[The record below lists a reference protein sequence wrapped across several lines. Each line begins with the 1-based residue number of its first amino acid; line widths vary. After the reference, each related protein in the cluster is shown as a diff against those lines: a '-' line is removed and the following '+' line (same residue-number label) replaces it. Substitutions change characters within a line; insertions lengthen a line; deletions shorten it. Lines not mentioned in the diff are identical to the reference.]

1 MCRDILRSSR
11 LRAAGRFD
19 AARSLVFAIG
29 SGVVPVAAA
38 DYAEAVA
45 EPSEA
50 LESGAVAAFRRDP
63 RLLRMRLPLR
73 ARHGIRRG
81 VDQFGELTSG
91 LRLLPSYLIVG
102 AQKGGT
108 SALYEYLVRHPLVG
122 RSTNEEVQYF
132 SLNYARGTAWYRG
145 HFPTVARAA
154 LVRGRY
160 GRELVTGESSPYYL
174 FHPHALERV
183 RELLPDARLIV
194 VLRNPVDRAYS
205 QYNHSCQIGVEPL
218 ETFEAGLAAEPAR
231 LEGELEKM
239 AAEPFYNSFSH
250 YNHSYLA
257 RGLYVEQLER
267 LYRVFEERQILL
279 ETAEDLSMHTDAV
292 YARTLEFL
300 GLPVRRLSRY
310 PRQNVRRYPPM
321 RPETRRRLIEY
332 FSGPNERLYA
342 FLGRDLGWDR

>member
-1 MCRDILRSSR
+1 MSV
-11 LRAAGRFD
+11 AAGRIERV
-19 AARSLVFAIG
+19 ARTDYPEIVRGEAEVLERG
-29 SGVVPVAAA
+29 EVV
-38 DYAEAVA
+38 
-45 EPSEA
+45 
-50 LESGAVAAFRRDP
+50 AFRRDP

-73 ARHGIRRG
+73 ARYGIRHG
-81 VDQFGELTSG
+81 VDLFGELTSG
-91 LRLLPSYLIVG
+91 FRLLPTYLVVG

-154 LVRGRY
+154 LVRRRY
-160 GRELVTGESSPYYL
+160 GRELITGESSPYYL
-174 FHPHALERV
+174 FHPHALERI
-183 RELLPDARLIV
+183 REFLPDAKLVV

-205 QYNHSCQIGVEPL
+205 QYNHSWQMGVEPL
-218 ETFEAGLAAEPAR
+218 ETFEAGLEAEQDR
-231 LEGELEKM
+231 LDGEHEKM
-239 AAEPFYNSFSH
+239 LADPYYNSFSH

-267 LYRVFEERQILL
+267 LYSLFDERQILL
-279 ETAEDLSMHTDAV
+279 ESAEDLSTDTEAV
-292 YARTLEFL
+292 YTRTLQFL
-300 GLPVRRLSRY
+300 GLPLQRLSQY

-321 RPETRRRLIEY
+321 RPETRRRLVEY
-332 FSGPNERLYA
+332 FSEPNERLYA